1 MERSSQQIARRAFTL
16 VELVTSLA
24 ITSILMLGLSS
35 VMLVGSKAVPTGTE
49 QIHAEAACAD
59 ALEKFASDA
68 ALAIGVSLVTSEKL
82 VFVVPDRDGDA
93 SNDQISYIIEDSSS
107 VLKRG
112 WNAETPSTLLSGL
125 DSASFTLISSDG
137 KASAVILSISNPA
150 LKTANHSLRV
160 ELYNNPAVK

>member
-1 MERSSQQIARRAFTL
+1 MNNASRSSVRRGFSL
-16 VELVTSLA
+16 VELVSSLA

-35 VMLVGSKAVPTGTE
+35 VMLIGSKAVPTGTE
-49 QIHAEAACAD
+49 QIHAEAACND
-59 ALEKFASDA
+59 AIEKFAHDA
-68 ALAIGVSLVTSEKL
+68 TLAIGVSLVTSEKL

-93 SNDQISYIIEDSSS
+93 SNDQVSYILENSST

-125 DSASFTLISSDG
+125 DSASFKLFTSDG
-137 KASAVILSISNPA
+137 KATMVVLTISNPA
-150 LKTANHSLRV
+150 LKTPNHTLRV